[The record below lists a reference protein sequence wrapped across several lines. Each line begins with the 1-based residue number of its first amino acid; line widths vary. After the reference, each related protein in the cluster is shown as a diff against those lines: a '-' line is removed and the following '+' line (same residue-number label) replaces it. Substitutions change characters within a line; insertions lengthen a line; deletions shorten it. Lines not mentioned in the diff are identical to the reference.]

1 MYIIKVLEMPPLHEE
16 EFQVLAGHVLT
27 GKEEVKPV
35 IWPPGYVT
43 ISRVAEV
50 GVLRSVSAGT
60 CLPRARRK
68 TVPSLGMRFLGV
80 WTSLNLTLDLD
91 WLPQAHNFPAPS
103 FLPFLNFCGYYL
115 VTILLHRGL

>member
-50 GVLRSVSAGT
+50 GVCKAYLHQDMPAQSKEEVIPLDVSGGEFW
-60 CLPRARRK
+60 R
-68 TVPSLGMRFLGV
+68 
-80 WTSLNLTLDLD
+80 LDM
-91 WLPQAHNFPAPS
+91 S
-103 FLPFLNFCGYYL
+103 
-115 VTILLHRGL
+115 